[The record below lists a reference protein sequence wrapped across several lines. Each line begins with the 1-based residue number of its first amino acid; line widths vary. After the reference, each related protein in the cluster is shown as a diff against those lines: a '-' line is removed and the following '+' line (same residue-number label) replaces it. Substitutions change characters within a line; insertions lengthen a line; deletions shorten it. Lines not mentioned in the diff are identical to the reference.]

1 MTNREKIETIIK
13 TYNRTLSVN
22 ATYDKCKDL
31 FTRIVEVDRQVTKV
45 VDRSKLEV
53 ITLDELI
60 EIISS
65 VTNVSIEDIKGSRRY
80 TEAVLSR
87 SLLYY
92 FGKFIYGYTFVKL
105 GKFTNRDH
113 STVIHNYRN
122 FDNDIKQNRLFK
134 AWHDEVF
141 NKIVNLSNREIVN
154 FEL

>member
-1 MTNREKIETIIK
+1 MIIK

-22 ATYDKCKDL
+22 ATYEECKDL
-31 FTRIVEVDRQVTKV
+31 FTKIVEVDRQITKV

-53 ITLDELI
+53 INLDELV

-65 VTNVSIEDIKGSRRY
+65 VTNVSVEDIKGKRRY
-80 TEAVLSR
+80 TEVVLSR

-92 FGKFIYGYTFVKL
+92 FGKFIYGYTFVAL

-122 FDNDIKQNRLFK
+122 FDNDIRQNRLFRS
-134 AWHDEVF
+134 WHDEIF
-141 NKIVNLSNREIVN
+141 EKIVNLSNKEIIN